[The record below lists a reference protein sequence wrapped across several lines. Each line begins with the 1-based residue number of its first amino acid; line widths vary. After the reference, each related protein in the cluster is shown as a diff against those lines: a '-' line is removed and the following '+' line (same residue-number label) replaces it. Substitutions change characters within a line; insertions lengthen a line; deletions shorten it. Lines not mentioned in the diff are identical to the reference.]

1 MFLHMGISSNTWLH
15 HRELTMGT
23 AAWHWLSRQPGG
35 LTMATLV
42 LRAGNLQRDNVKAG
56 IEERNDM
63 ETPTGRRL
71 RERNACRESLNLL
84 RCII

>member
-1 MFLHMGISSNTWLH
+1 MFLHMGISSNTWPH
-15 HRELTMGT
+15 NRELTVGT
-23 AAWHWLSRQPGG
+23 AVWYWLSRQPGG

-42 LRAGNLQRDNVKAG
+42 LRAGNLQRDNTKAG

-71 RERNACRESLNLL
+71 RVSG
-84 RCII
+84 